1 MRTDAEVK
9 ADVLSELAWEPDLDA
24 NRIAVAVRDGVVTLT
39 GHVDSLQ
46 QRWVA
51 EKTTQKVLGVRAVAD
66 DLEVRLPALA
76 ERTDAEIVE
85 AIRLALH
92 YELGDGADAV
102 RVLVSA
108 GHVRLEGE
116 VDKYP
121 DRERAGR
128 VVRRAL
134 GAKSLIN
141 AVTVRTTPVADDI
154 HDRIADALTRSAIV
168 DAAGVEVAVEGGK
181 ATLSGW
187 VRSWAEMRAAEEAAW
202 QAPGVTEVEN
212 RIAIGI

>member
-1 MRTDAEVK
+1 MRTDGEVK

-24 NRIAVAVRDGVVTLT
+24 SRIAVAVRDGVVTLT
-39 GHVDSLQ
+39 GDVDSLQ

-51 EKTTQKVLGVRAVAD
+51 ERAAQRVLGVRAVAD
-66 DLEVRLPALA
+66 TLEVRLPALG

-85 AIRLALH
+85 AIRRALH
-92 YELGDGADAV
+92 YELGDKADAI

-116 VDKYP
+116 VEMYP
-121 DRERAGR
+121 DRKRAGR
-128 VVRRAL
+128 VARRIL

-141 AVTVRTTPVADDI
+141 AVTVGETPVADDI
-154 HDRIADALTRSAIV
+154 HSRIADALTRSAIV
-168 DAAGVEVAVEGGK
+168 DAAGVYVAVEGSK
-181 ATLSGW
+181 ATLRGW

-202 QAPGVTEVEN
+202 RARASPKSKT
-212 RIAIGI
+212 A